1 MSLKD
6 HKQFKKKLIPKFLD
20 FVGGNFPGISWQGQK
35 VPEIIWLCFI
45 NDKKGR
51 KRSVEMSLPFFKVVL
66 ESINDKSL
74 SPFLISSYE
83 NLSDQEVSKIIEGLK
98 TENLYDSFY
107 DGLADFNCLFPENP
121 LVKIFLQLSECE
133 PNVNLLKELIS
144 KLSDPNS
151 IETVHTFGTI
161 IFSEIYNG
169 RLKVPAQSHLSNFE
183 PINDYP
189 NTEES
194 KILASMIRA
203 SINILFAGD
212 MYNFNNNWT
221 KQFWNKAY
229 SYEPS
234 RI

>member
-6 HKQFKKKLIPKFLD
+6 HKQFKKKLIPKFLE

-35 VPEIIWLCFI
+35 VPEIIWLCFV
-45 NDKKGR
+45 NDIMGR
-51 KRSVEMSLPFFKVVL
+51 KKSVEMSLPFFKVVL
-66 ESINDKSL
+66 NSISDKTL
-74 SPFLISSYE
+74 SPFLVSSYE
-83 NLSDQEVSKIIEGLK
+83 NLSEQEISKIIEGLK
-98 TENLYDSFY
+98 NENIYDTYFNS
-107 DGLADFNCLFPENP
+107 LKEFNCLFPQNP
-121 LVKIFLQLSECE
+121 LIQIFPNLSECT
-133 PNVNLLKELIS
+133 PNVDKLKHLIS
-144 KLSDPNS
+144 KLSDPIS

-169 RLKVPAQSHLSNFE
+169 RMKVPAQSHLSNFE

-203 SINILFAGD
+203 SINRLFTGD
-212 MYNFNNNWT
+212 FYNFNNNWT
-221 KQFWNKAY
+221 KQFWNKSY